1 MKIKKISNVLYIAG
15 QFFNKRVLK
24 KLNLQ
29 VNDNATKKMDRA
41 HIVLANHCSVMD
53 YRITTFA
60 MRKDK
65 AYHVTAKNIFANKK
79 WLVKRVG
86 GLSKV
91 QFVPSLSLIKQ
102 IKQVLSNGNHVLVFP
117 EGVISFDGTNRILS
131 TSVSKLIKHLNAPV
145 AVLNIKG
152 TYLAKPRYNESKFN
166 KVDKLVADFD
176 VMLDEKQVADMSVE
190 QIHDTI
196 KNALHFDVWEWN
208 KQNGVKTFGDLVT
221 GLNNLL
227 FDCVYCHG
235 KMEVCDGKL
244 TCSNC
249 GKQWDI
255 DEYYRLS
262 DGKTELTI
270 AEWFD
275 KQRQY
280 ISKQLKDGDFVLKG
294 KAKLQVLDG
303 YKGFKQAGSG
313 VFSQDLNGVTFD
325 GTSQNKPCKLNFD
338 ASKHWSAPAG
348 NGFVELSQYG
358 NTYRFV
364 FDEEGIAIKSA
375 LAVEESFKLA
385 KEKVQIDF

>member
-1 MKIKKISNVLYIAG
+1 MKKYVLVG
-15 QFFNKRVLK
+15 
-24 KLNLQ
+24 
-29 VNDNATKKMDRA
+29 
-41 HIVLANHCSVMD
+41 CG
-53 YRITTFA
+53 
-60 MRKDK
+60 MR
-65 AYHVTAKNIFANKK
+65 
-79 WLVKRVG
+79 G
-86 GLSKV
+86 
-91 QFVPSLSLIKQ
+91 
-102 IKQVLSNGNHVLVFP
+102 VLSYAVPMVKEFDDCATLA
-117 EGVISFDGTNRILS
+117 GVYDPN
-131 TSVSKLIKHLNAPV
+131 
-145 AVLNIKG
+145 KG
-152 TYLAKPRYNESKFN
+152 RM
-166 KVDKLVADFD
+166 KLVSRLCEKDIPIFDDFD